1 MSGDFD
7 VNGDGV
13 SDIVIGAPEG
23 GTTGALN
30 GEAYVVFGQV
40 SYAFPLSMHVSPLLP
55 CRRAESNVKSYFTVG
70 MYSSIAGV
78 LRQIGM
84 PTTQMR
90 LRRKA
95 VAT

>member
-30 GEAYVVFGQV
+30 GEVYIVFGQV
-40 SYAFPLSMHVSPLLP
+40 SYAFPPPMHVFFYSLVNELNLKET
-55 CRRAESNVKSYFTVG
+55 CTVRKG
-70 MYSSIAGV
+70 CFSSISE
-78 LRQIGM
+78 M
-84 PTTQMR
+84 PSE
-90 LRRKA
+90 
-95 VAT
+95 VN